1 MIIPISAIL
10 GLASLVPAIPVE
22 GDNFARLSTDGP
34 SSLQGKNAVTREL
47 DVRMGEISTAL
58 DLQSENPSKRALM
71 DLESRNPPNCRSLS
85 NPRFSSSRYAAFHVM
100 AAFSGVAAQGLCAI
114 SNSGAGCAELG
125 IAITAILEIIIY
137 GSSVYTDDIE
147 HGIAHVSGILGVNGA
162 MPNPTIEGMTS
173 DASTRLAGLLEE
185 GRAHSDK
192 RSLPSIEHLN
202 MARAVEGS
210 RLDYDGVE
218 LVDVSSLNH
227 QKRSID
233 SPDLTHRMMVRGA
246 KLNNLAHDLAFDQYS
261 NGQSAIS
268 FQFNETMFGG
278 GSELNKRDLSGI
290 GLKVTFSY
298 PGKVPDDES
307 LRTDLAHGFGK
318 HWGETAFSQ
327 TGWSDYLGGLQ
338 DSDGNPLLKFRLGLS
353 EGEPSSDSTDLDAC

>member
-1 MIIPISAIL
+1 MLIPITAIL

-22 GDNFARLSTDGP
+22 GDNFARSSTDGP
-34 SSLQGKNAVTREL
+34 SALQGKDAVTREL
-47 DVRMGEISTAL
+47 ESRMGEISTAL
-58 DLQSENPSKRALM
+58 DLRSENPSKRAVM
-71 DLESRNPPNCRSLS
+71 DLESRTPSNCRALS
-85 NPRFSSSRYAAFHVM
+85 NPRFSSSKYTAFHVI
-100 AAFSGVAAQGLCAI
+100 AVLSGVAAQGFCAI

-125 IAITAILEIIIY
+125 LAITAVLEIIIY
-137 GSSVYTDDIE
+137 GSSIYNDDIE
-147 HGIAHVSGILGVNGA
+147 HGIAHVSGILGLNGRI
-162 MPNPTIEGMTS
+162 PDPTIEGMSS

-185 GRAHSDK
+185 GRAHNDK
-192 RSLPSIEHLN
+192 RSLPDIEHLN
-202 MARAVEGS
+202 MARTVEGS
-210 RLDYDGVE
+210 RLEYDGVE

-268 FQFNETMFGG
+268 FRFNETMFGG
-278 GSELNKRDLSGI
+278 ESELNKRDISGV

-298 PGKVPDDES
+298 PGKVTDDES

-338 DSDGNPLLKFRLGLS
+338 DSDGNSLLKFRLGLS
-353 EGEPSSDSTDLDAC
+353 NGEPSPDSADLDVC